1 MQKRRASVVKTMTN
15 GIMALFKANGT
26 VSRTQWRDFVA
37 AVSAVQ
43 SSVNYSTV
51 RHLQFAT
58 MFFNSAW
65 ARASEHLKQALNAP
79 GAYTRYSGFGVRNL
93 RA

>member
-1 MQKRRASVVKTMTN
+1 MHEFPTLPMKTFED
-15 GIMALFKANGT
+15 IK
-26 VSRTQWRDFVA
+26 SRFSNQRQWRDFVS

-43 SSVNYSTV
+43 CSVNYSTL

-58 MFFNSAW
+58 IFFNSAW

-79 GAYTRYSGFGVRNL
+79 GARIRCLSGGR
-93 RA
+93 

>member
-1 MQKRRASVVKTMTN
+1 VELYVQEFPTLPMKTLEE
-15 GIMALFKANGT
+15 IK
-26 VSRTQWRDFVA
+26 SRFSNQRQWRDFVA

-65 ARASEHLKQALNAP
+65 ARASEHLRQALNAP

>member
-1 MQKRRASVVKTMTN
+1 VHEFPTLPMKTFEE
-15 GIMALFKANGT
+15 IE
-26 VSRTQWRDFVA
+26 SRFSNQRQWRDFVA

-65 ARASEHLKQALNAP
+65 ARASEHLRQALNAP
-79 GAYTRYSGFGVRNL
+79 GAYTRYSGFGVRNQ

>member
-1 MQKRRASVVKTMTN
+1 VHEFPTLPMKTFED
-15 GIMALFKANGT
+15 IK
-26 VSRTQWRDFVA
+26 SRFSNQRQWRDFVS

-43 SSVNYSTV
+43 CSVNYSTL

-58 MFFNSAW
+58 IFFNSAW

-79 GAYTRYSGFGVRNL
+79 GARIRCLSGGR
-93 RA
+93 

>member
-1 MQKRRASVVKTMTN
+1 MKTFEE
-15 GIMALFKANGT
+15 IK
-26 VSRTQWRDFVA
+26 SRFSNQRQWRDFV
-37 AVSAVQ
+37 SAVQ
-43 SSVNYSTV
+43 CSVNYSTV

-79 GAYTRYSGFGVRNL
+79 GAYTHYARKSISEPQIRCLSGGR
-93 RA
+93 

>member
-1 MQKRRASVVKTMTN
+1 VYEFPTLPMKTFEE
-15 GIMALFKANGT
+15 IK
-26 VSRTQWRDFVA
+26 SRFSNQRQWRDFV
-37 AVSAVQ
+37 SAVQ
-43 SSVNYSTV
+43 CSVNYSTL

-79 GAYTRYSGFGVRNL
+79 SAYPRYSRFGVRNQ